1 MTEQERIAAE
11 KVRFLDYFTDV
22 PIQKY
27 AAMHI
32 GKSEDTISRWKGE
45 DTEFADQIE
54 AKKADYLRRSV
65 TRIRLD
71 DPKWIIERI
80 YKKDFSVRREL
91 TGAEGNRL
99 LPSVIKD
106 LETDNEKLADEI
118 GKQGLE
124 NDTPVQDQ
132 GQTGESGSIPAE
144 SDTSTPSPGE
154 AGTQPGSNPQG

>member
-11 KVRFLDYFTDV
+11 KVKFLEYFADV

-27 AAMHI
+27 AAMYI

-54 AKKADYLRRSV
+54 AKKAEYLRKGV
-65 TRIRLD
+65 KRIRIG
-71 DPKWIIERI
+71 DPKWVIERI
-80 YKKDFSVRREL
+80 YKKEFSPRREL

-106 LETDNEKLADEI
+106 LETDHEKLADEI
-118 GKQGLE
+118 GEQGLE
-124 NDTPVQDQ
+124 DDSPVQDQ
-132 GQTGESGSIPAE
+132 GQAGESGSVPAKP
-144 SDTSTPSPGE
+144 DTSTPPPGE